1 MVSLLRMAFLAG
13 LYAYGKQTNNNS
25 ENCPEDSPPGDFVFT
40 ERSAHSRHGD
50 RSSAEMFLTRIIS
63 LRYREVGELWLTHF
77 SPSLIRPKQYLD
89 ASPHFPSSGC
99 PPVTV
104 RLSPGSCPTVL
115 RQLSDCLPAAVRLS
129 SGSCPDACKPEDQ
142 YTETAAD

>member
-63 LRYREVGELWLTHF
+63 LRYREVGELWLTCF

-89 ASPHFPSSGC
+89 AIRKVFPRTEMGKDRRS
-99 PPVTV
+99 V
-104 RLSPGSCPTVL
+104 VL
-115 RQLSDCLPAAVRLS
+115 NF
-129 SGSCPDACKPEDQ
+129 E
-142 YTETAAD
+142 EE